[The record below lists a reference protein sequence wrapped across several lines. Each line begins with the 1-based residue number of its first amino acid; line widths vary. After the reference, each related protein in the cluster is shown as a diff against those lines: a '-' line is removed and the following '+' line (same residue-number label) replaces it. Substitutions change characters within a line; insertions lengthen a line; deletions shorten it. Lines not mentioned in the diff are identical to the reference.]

1 MVKVVLKNLRDGSF
15 IMKVFYMLEKSLLK
29 QRNMVGKLIYR
40 NIINKGEK
48 FVNVNKKSS

>member
-29 QRNMVGKLIYR
+29 RRNMVGKLIYR
-40 NIINKGEK
+40 NINKGK
-48 FVNVNKKSS
+48 NFINVNKKSS